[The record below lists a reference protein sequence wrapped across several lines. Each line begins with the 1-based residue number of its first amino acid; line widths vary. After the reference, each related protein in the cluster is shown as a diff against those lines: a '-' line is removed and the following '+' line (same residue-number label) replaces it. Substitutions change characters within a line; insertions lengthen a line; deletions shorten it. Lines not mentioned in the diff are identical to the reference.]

1 MPATVHAGTV
11 QRWYEELCRIRVQP
25 IRTLVSERGAL
36 RSTAFPRAGGV
47 YCFWWT
53 GDLELLR
60 SPACN
65 RFVELVGPGRRPVTL
80 HIDDEWLGIGAALPI
95 PLYVGKTADSL
106 AKRVTQHL
114 RLSDVRTTPVFEGYR
129 KQPRPTT
136 SCQVRAGIEHLF
148 PAMGDTRDLV
158 LDNVGMS
165 YVVLDGDDHAANR
178 FYLEDYAIGLARPAL
193 NIDIER

>member
-1 MPATVHAGTV
+1 MPH
-11 QRWYEELCRIRVQP
+11 
-25 IRTLVSERGAL
+25 
-36 RSTAFPRAGGV
+36 PRA
-47 YCFWWT
+47 
-53 GDLELLR
+53 
-60 SPACN
+60 A
-65 RFVELVGPGRRPVTL
+65 
-80 HIDDEWLGIGAALPI
+80 DEWLGIGAALPM

-106 AKRVTQHL
+106 GKRVAQCL
-114 RLSDVRTTPVFEGYR
+114 RLSEVRTTPVFERYR
-129 KQPRPTT
+129 KKPRPPT

-178 FYLEDYAIGLARPAL
+178 FYLEDYAAGLARPAL